1 MKELVKN
8 EEWLN
13 EKEIE
18 LVKKQFFPDSAT
30 SQEIEYCMGVA
41 KAFNLNPILKQ
52 IYFVPRGSWFKQQ
65 GQKDKWVEK
74 VEPLAGRD
82 SFLTLAHRSG
92 AFESIE
98 STTEIRKIPFLDGTK
113 WTEKDELVGICKVWK
128 KGYKKPFKVEVNY
141 TEYVQKKKD
150 GSATAFWKD
159 KPHTMIKKVAESQC
173 LRKAFDITGLYDE
186 TETSSNY
193 QNVNISTDETIE
205 TVPTNDTP
213 KQNVRNVLKPSN
225 VENIVKDVTVE
236 DINFLY
242 GSVESSIQIKMHDVF
257 NNNAGWKTDYT
268 PQQLN
273 QLKIELEQ
281 IQ

>member
-1 MKELVKN
+1 MKDLSKTDDKWLSEDELEIVKS
-8 EEWLN
+8 
-13 EKEIE
+13 
-18 LVKKQFFPDSAT
+18 QFFPPT
-30 SQEIEYCMGVA
+30 STDNEIKYCLGVA

-98 STTEIRKIPFLDGTK
+98 STTEVRNIPFLDGTK
-113 WTEKDELVGICKVWK
+113 WTEKNELVGICKVWK

-141 TEYVQKKKD
+141 SEYVQKKKD
-150 GSATAFWKD
+150 GGITAFWKD

-186 TETSSNY
+186 SETSINY
-193 QNVNISTDETIE
+193 KDEEIE
-205 TVPTNDTP
+205 TVPTENKKPLTELKLNDEVAPTEKTKVQISDEYWKNATKEQRSKMIP
-213 KQNVRNVLKPSN
+213 IL
-225 VENIVKDVTVE
+225 DGG
-236 DINFLY
+236 L
-242 GSVESSIQIKMHDVF
+242 SSKSD
-257 NNNAGWKTDYT
+257 DE
-268 PQQLN
+268 LD
-273 QLKIELEQ
+273 KIIEKFKEICL
-281 IQ
+281 

>member
-1 MKELVKN
+1 MIELIKKD
-8 EEWLN
+8 EWLN
-13 EKEIE
+13 SQEIE
-18 LVKKQFFPDSAT
+18 IVKNQFFPDSAT

-65 GQKDKWVEK
+65 GQPDKWIEK

-98 STTEIRKIPFLDGTK
+98 SITEVRKIPFLNSK
-113 WTEKDELVGICKVWK
+113 NEWIENDELVGICKVWK

-141 TEYVQKKKD
+141 SEYVQKKRS
-150 GSATAFWKD
+150 GEITAFWKD

-186 TETSSNY
+186 NESITNY
-193 QNVNISTDETIE
+193 QNYNDDIE
-205 TVPTNDTP
+205 TVQTTDT
-213 KQNVRNVLKPSN
+213 KQDTKKVENALKPS
-225 VENIVKDVTVE
+225 NIVKDVTVE
-236 DINFLY
+236 DITYLY
-242 GSVESSIQIKMHDVF
+242 DNADTEIKIKMGAKLKGTGW
-257 NNNAGWKTDYT
+257 NNYT

-273 QLKIELEQ
+273 QLKSELED
-281 IQ
+281 IV